1 MVKVAGVKAGVA
13 VLLSVT
19 YTQVRILPGLM
30 QFFARRKIMHEQ
42 YYRPKEKRV
51 MQDRLK
57 EYLDDNPE
65 AQKIETKQEDED
77 ERLVFTLLM
86 DRKEET

>member
-1 MVKVAGVKAGVA
+1 
-13 VLLSVT
+13 
-19 YTQVRILPGLM
+19 
-30 QFFARRKIMHEQ
+30 MHEQ